1 MQSRGIASRTV
12 ALILLLCLFAGFAP
26 AKEPTVGPAL
36 YNVLSEDDEAAF
48 GRAAATRLA
57 RELPMLDDP
66 VIDAYL
72 TTVGTDVAKNSRRNN
87 ITFHFR
93 VIDSPQVNSFA
104 VPGGYIFVTRGLL
117 DFLQSES
124 ELAGVL
130 AHEVSHIVARH
141 GADELPRQ
149 LIAAKLATQGARLV
163 GVSDDSSLKMLD
175 TVGGPVAAFV
185 QRPLNQVQEL
195 EADRLGVYNMARAGW
210 NPNGYQ
216 RALERYRDAES
227 NSLLS
232 QLLSNHPPV
241 QIRIEAV
248 KLEIIEVGN
257 TSSLLN
263 DSIFFQAAK
272 ARMLLLPAPKG
283 K

>member
-1 MQSRGIASRTV
+1 MQRRIA
-12 ALILLLCLFAGFAP
+12 ALLLLLCLFAGSLP

-36 YNVLSEDDEAAF
+36 YNVLSDDDEAAF
-48 GRAAATRLA
+48 GRAAAARLA
-57 RELPMLDDP
+57 KDMPMLDDP

-72 TTVGTDVAKNSRRNN
+72 STVGGDLARNSRRNN
-87 ITFHFR
+87 ITYHFR

-130 AHEVSHIVARH
+130 AHEISHIVARH
-141 GADELPRQ
+141 GSDELSRQ

-163 GVSDDSSLKMLD
+163 GVSDDSALKMLD
-175 TVGGPVAAFV
+175 TVGGPVVAFV

-195 EADRLGVYNMARAGW
+195 EADRLGVYNMTRAGW
-210 NPNGYQ
+210 NPVGYQ
-216 RALERYRDAES
+216 RALERYRDADN
-227 NSLLS
+227 NSALT
-232 QLLSNHPPV
+232 QLLSNHPPAQV
-241 QIRIEAV
+241 RIEAV
-248 KLEIIEVGN
+248 KLEIADVGN
-257 TSSLLN
+257 TSNLLN

-272 ARMLLLPAPKG
+272 ARMLLLPPPKG